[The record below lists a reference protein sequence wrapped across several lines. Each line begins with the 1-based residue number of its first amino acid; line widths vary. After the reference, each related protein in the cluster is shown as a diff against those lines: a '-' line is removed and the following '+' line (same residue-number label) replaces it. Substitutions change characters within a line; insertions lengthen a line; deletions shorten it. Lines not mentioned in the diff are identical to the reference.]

1 MRMALPGNYALCEN
15 IRMQARRQSRVAAG
29 LVVVVAAAVLSAG
42 PALAAPSRKEIQ
54 ARQEFAAGRYAAA
67 LELFA
72 ELYAQTLH
80 PTYLRNIGRCHQEL
94 GDPDKAIG
102 SFRQYLAKAHDLK
115 PAERQEI
122 EGFIGEM
129 EALKRKREEA
139 ARPAPPPPPPVS
151 LAARNPD
158 PSPPPAMV
166 AMPAQPEAESTPV
179 YGRWWFW
186 ALVGGAVVAGGAG
199 LWASG
204 ALGSKDASCPSGF
217 TCQ

>member
-1 MRMALPGNYALCEN
+1 MSLPANYALCEN
-15 IRMQARRQSRVAAG
+15 ILMRATRRSRLAPG
-29 LVVVVAAAVLSAG
+29 LFLVVAVLAAV

-54 ARQEFAAGRYAAA
+54 ARQEFAAGRYASA
-67 LELFA
+67 LEMFA

-94 GDPDKAIG
+94 GDPDKAIA
-102 SFRQYLAKAHDLK
+102 SFRQYLAKAQVK

-122 EGFIGEM
+122 EGYIAEM
-129 EALKRKREEA
+129 ETLKRRREEA
-139 ARPAPPPPPPVS
+139 ARPAAPPPPPVS

-158 PSPPPAMV
+158 PAPPPAMV
-166 AMPAQPEAESTPV
+166 SRPAEPEPTPKPV

-204 ALGSKDASCPSGF
+204 ALKSKDAPCPAGF
-217 TCQ
+217 NCQ